1 MVEFNGFTQKANIA
15 LNAAVK
21 AAMGYGH
28 TYIGSEHMLAGL
40 MTKDSGVAFVLL
52 EKQGIKR
59 HDVLQKLEMLVG
71 KGFPTKLGIG
81 DFTPRSRRI
90 LELATTYSRAAG
102 HKLAG
107 TEHILRAILA
117 DKECYGV
124 IFLRDLGVNISAI
137 TAECSAILSPDAKSK
152 SDSDYMETSTRQ
164 GRFSNNSPTKLKGAL
179 SKYGLD
185 LTEMAAMGKI
195 DPVIGRE
202 EEISRVVQI
211 ILRRTKNNPCLIGET
226 GVGKTAVAE
235 GLALK
240 IINGDVP
247 EVMREKRLFMLD
259 ITSMLAGAKY
269 RGDFEERIKSAIEE
283 VMRNK
288 NIILFI
294 DEIHNIIGA
303 GAAEGAIDAANILK
317 PQLARG
323 ELQLIGATTLDE
335 YRKFIEKDS
344 ALERRFQ
351 PVTVNEPDES
361 SAKEIL
367 LGLKQKYESHHK
379 VKISDDAI
387 KAAIELSV
395 RYITDRFLPD
405 KAIDLIDEAASA
417 KRLQSANMPSPIK
430 EIEDE
435 LRKLQF
441 DKQIAINSQ
450 DFEKAAQLRDV
461 EEVLL
466 TKLELKKREFADK
479 ADDFG
484 EVVRSDIE
492 KIVAE
497 WTGIPLSRLDIDESK
512 KLANLE
518 KILLKRV
525 IGQDKAVKLVAN
537 AVQRGRTGF
546 NDPQKPIGSFIFLG
560 ATGVGKTELCK
571 AMAEAMF
578 GDEKRLIRFDMSEYM
593 EKHSVSR
600 LIGSPPGYVG
610 YDEGGQLTEKVR
622 KNPYCVILFDEIE
635 KAHSDIYNIL
645 LQILEDGILTSSQ
658 GRKVNF
664 KNTIIIMTS
673 NIGPDFIVKNK
684 PSIGFAGIDTERNME
699 EQIKSELKKQF
710 RPEFL
715 NRIDE
720 VIIFNRLKRDDLK
733 IICANLL
740 EKVRLRAKA
749 IGIEIVF
756 SDKTKEFLLNKGY
769 DEAYGARPMKR
780 AINAKVENMLA
791 AYLLNGKIKKGDS
804 AVVDVGK
811 DGELIA
817 VLEEAKLLECS
828 E

>member
-1 MVEFNGFTQKANIA
+1 
-15 LNAAVK
+15 
-21 AAMGYGH
+21 
-28 TYIGSEHMLAGL
+28 
-40 MTKDSGVAFVLL
+40 
-52 EKQGIKR
+52 
-59 HDVLQKLEMLVG
+59 
-71 KGFPTKLGIG
+71 
-81 DFTPRSRRI
+81 
-90 LELATTYSRAAG
+90 
-102 HKLAG
+102 
-107 TEHILRAILA
+107 
-117 DKECYGV
+117 
-124 IFLRDLGVNISAI
+124 
-137 TAECSAILSPDAKSK
+137 
-152 SDSDYMETSTRQ
+152 
-164 GRFSNNSPTKLKGAL
+164 
-179 SKYGLD
+179 
-185 LTEMAAMGKI
+185 MAAMGKI

-518 KILLKRV
+518 KMLLKRV

-622 KNPYCVILFDEIE
+622 RNPYCVILFDEIE

-645 LQILEDGILTSSQ
+645 LQILEDGMLTSSQ

-673 NIGPDFIVKNK
+673 NIGADFIVKNK

-791 AYLLNGKIKKGDS
+791 AYLLSGKIKKGDS